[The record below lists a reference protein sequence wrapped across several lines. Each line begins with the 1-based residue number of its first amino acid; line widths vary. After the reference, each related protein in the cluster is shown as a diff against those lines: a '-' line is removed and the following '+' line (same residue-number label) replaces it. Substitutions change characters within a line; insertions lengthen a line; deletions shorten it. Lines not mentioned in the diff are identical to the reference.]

1 MSVMAR
7 RFRRRRGLR
16 CRRVRTRRSSRFR
29 WAAIAKSK
37 VVIPYG
43 RSFKLA
49 ENMSPL
55 PQDRLSFAFNYYDGV
70 QEAQNRGFGGLMGGM
85 KVYRYLFAFE
95 KTFLDG
101 LASIGVRESIDTL
114 TATSIYYPGL
124 AGTSTALGDVNV
136 FGKLVLWENLETPAA
151 SQGGFNA
158 AVAPVVGQLQGSVVT
173 GGLSVRVPTGP
184 SNFAGSPFS
193 FSPRDVGI
201 QPFLGYY
208 VSRGNWYLQGFESID
223 VPTSGENVT
232 MLYSDM
238 GLGYWLYRNQR
249 PGALDSGHLADSG
262 SARQHPA
269 DEYKPVGYD
278 GSVRDGDGGEPDLW
292 REYGDRGPITAFAG
306 AGDAGDGSEA
316 VRLRS
321 GGVVQRL
328 LRQHE
333 AAGTHHS
340 ACDRVLTPRE
350 VRQPGSLV
358 SETYRNRANLAL
370 KTPAWGETCRRRLAW
385 AGVVFFVVME
395 VVGLATAGL
404 GRSRATGCCW
414 GERFQARTARRGRWA
429 GRAAQGWGR
438 GERRRG
444 RC

>member
-1 MSVMAR
+1 MFGDQGPLFGRPRLLAVGNGQMIPR
-7 RFRRRRGLR
+7 PPVPPLPPGPNPPIEPIP
-16 CRRVRTRRSSRFR
+16 VG
-29 WAAIAKSK
+29 AIAKSK

-70 QEAQNRGFGGLMGGM
+70 QEAQNRGLGGLMGGM
-85 KVYRYLFAFE
+85 KVYRYLFTFE

-136 FGKLVLWENLETPAA
+136 FGKLVLWENLEMPTAN
-151 SQGGFNA
+151 QGGFNA
-158 AVAPVVGQLQGSVVT
+158 AVAPVAGQLQGSVVT

-249 PGALDSGHLADSG
+249 PGALIRGISPTLEAHVNIPLTNTNLWDMT
-262 SARQHPA
+262 
-269 DEYKPVGYD
+269 
-278 GSVRDGDGGEPDLW
+278 DL
-292 REYGDRGPITAFAG
+292 YATATAVNLTYGVNTVIGDRSLLSLGLVTPVTGPKPF
-306 AGDAGDGSEA
+306 D
-316 VRLRS
+316 
-321 GGVVQRL
+321 
-328 LRQHE
+328 
-333 AAGTHHS
+333 
-340 ACDRVLTPRE
+340 
-350 VRQPGSLV
+350 
-358 SETYRNRANLAL
+358 Y
-370 KTPAWGETCRRRLAW
+370 
-385 AGVVFFVVME
+385 E
-395 VVGLATAGL
+395 VVALFNVYFGSTRRQ
-404 GRSRATGCCW
+404 GRI
-414 GERFQARTARRGRWA
+414 
-429 GRAAQGWGR
+429 AAPTIGF
-438 GERRRG
+438 
-444 RC
+444 